1 MRVIFICYSPNCQ
14 EIRCVKQSK
23 GVFISCVVQSEI
35 NMSVTHHQLRTARA
49 LLDLSQQDVSDGTGI
64 SANALGRIERGEAT
78 PKDKTLDRLV
88 GFYQG
93 GGVEFT
99 DRDGVRRN
107 QQLVWQ
113 LQGRDGFRTWMN
125 MLYDFAAN
133 EGGKITLLNGPPARF
148 LEWLGEDWY
157 TAHAERMR
165 GLEGNIDFKII
176 TEEGEKNFLASGFA
190 EYRWLPK
197 TQFNDRS
204 VYVFGDHSAFFDFN
218 EEELRIV
225 VITQRLIAQTQQM
238 AFDALWDSAIIPE

>member
-1 MRVIFICYSPNCQ
+1 MRVIFIGHSPKCQ
-14 EIRCVKQSK
+14 EKRCKKQSK
-23 GVFISCVVQSEI
+23 DVFILRVVQSEI
-35 NMSVTHHQLRTARA
+35 SMSVTHHQLRTARA
-49 LLDLSQQDVSDGTGI
+49 LLDLSQQDVSEGTGI
-64 SANALGRIERGEAT
+64 SANALGRIERGDAS
-78 PKDKTLDRLV
+78 PKDKTLDKLV
-88 GFYQG
+88 SFYQG

-125 MLYDFAAN
+125 MLYDFVSS
-133 EGGKITLLNGPPARF
+133 EGGKITLLNGPPGRF
-148 LEWLGEDWY
+148 IDWLGEDWY
-157 TAHAERMR
+157 AAHAERMR
-165 GLEGNIDFKII
+165 DLGCDIDFRII

-238 AFDALWDSAIIPE
+238 AFDALWDSAIIPD